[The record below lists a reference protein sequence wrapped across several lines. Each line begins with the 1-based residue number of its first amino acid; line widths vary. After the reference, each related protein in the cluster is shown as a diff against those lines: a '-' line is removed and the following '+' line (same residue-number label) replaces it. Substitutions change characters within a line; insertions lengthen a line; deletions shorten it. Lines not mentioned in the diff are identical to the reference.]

1 MEQDGDFSIK
11 FGDSKL
17 KEIFCKMAADQP
29 KINAELQRK
38 DALLSAVNI
47 LRPGEIYE
55 IRKRRKSLA
64 QALTREPTGR
74 LRSNPRK
81 KRLDD
86 MISPVKRSR
95 KDWSLHGTSHNTNA
109 VKAREK
115 MKREGATRSVVNK
128 SGVMPGRRQRSPHKQ
143 PHMLMPVVLDTTPTT
158 RPKRSAS
165 LRSYIDWKFCYERV
179 SESKK
184 LADATSRKRCRR
196 LPTTNIEANPRTSPQ
211 PLNAPIALAA
221 YRSSNILSKGDSI
234 QPECQGRDAEK
245 IGCLVSEGC
254 SSCATPKNHEK
265 HLPCKGDAVE
275 STAMT
280 LHVSLRFLD

>member
-1 MEQDGDFSIK
+1 MEQDGDFSIG

-17 KEIFCKMAADQP
+17 KEIFCKMAADQS
-29 KINAELQRK
+29 KINAELARK
-38 DALLSAVNI
+38 DAFLSAANI
-47 LRPGEIYE
+47 HRPGETFE
-55 IRKRRKSLA
+55 IRKRREAMA
-64 QALTREPTGR
+64 QELTREPAGR

-81 KRLDD
+81 KRFDG

-95 KDWSLHGTSHNTNA
+95 NDWSLHRTIHNTNA
-109 VKAREK
+109 AKTRQK
-115 MKREGATRSVVNK
+115 TKHEGTKRSVVKK

-184 LADATSRKRCRR
+184 LADATSRERCRR
-196 LPTTNIEANPRTSPQ
+196 LPTTNIEANPRTAPQ

-221 YRSSNILSKGDSI
+221 YRSSNFLSKGRFYLAGMS
-234 QPECQGRDAEK
+234 G
-245 IGCLVSEGC
+245 
-254 SSCATPKNHEK
+254 
-265 HLPCKGDAVE
+265 
-275 STAMT
+275 
-280 LHVSLRFLD
+280 LRCREN